1 MLWFWSH
8 CYGDY
13 LRGSLG
19 LIRKPSWLSSMK
31 EWSCRIWFSQA
42 SEYCNDIRQPNLP
55 CLFGVASPLGQL
67 ISAENFSLVMRGRRQ
82 HVTTSTFSKRNL
94 NVPKT
99 SVTCR
104 QMIHFYLGLS
114 LTVKGCFGFCIRKSE
129 WHPLG
134 IRLQCYGPEFEQP
147 YTGRFM

>member
-1 MLWFWSH
+1 MLTNKI

-19 LIRKPSWLSSMK
+19 LIRKQSWLSSMK
-31 EWSCRIWFSQA
+31 EWSFRIWFSQA
-42 SEYCNDIRQPNLP
+42 SKYCNDIRQPNLP
-55 CLFGVASPLGQL
+55 CLFDVASPLGQL
-67 ISAENFSLVMRGRRQ
+67 MSAESFPLLINGRCQ
-82 HVTTSTFSKRNL
+82 HVTTLTFGGRDL

-104 QMIHFYLGLS
+104 QTIYFYLESS
-114 LTVKGCFGFCIRKSE
+114 LTVKGRFRFCIGKSE

-134 IRLQCYGPEFEQP
+134 IRLQCYGPECGQL
-147 YTGRFM
+147 YT